1 MLNVHE
7 GLGLGFE
14 TWWLRSQDLKA
25 NVSVLVSRPE
35 GQGLGLGLETWSP
48 RSRSRD
54 LKAQVSVLV
63 SRPEGQCLK
72 TWRPRSRS
80 WSRDLMAQVLV
91 LVSRTK
97 SSGLGF
103 GLKTS
108 WPRSRS
114 QDLKAQV
121 SVLVSRPEGQ
131 GLGLGLETW
140 RSRSRSCLK
149 TWSPRSRSWDLK
161 KVLITT
167 LADNDDDTGLPS
179 QFQGT
184 TNHPAEKQQYVY
196 FCLQFKISEFCF

>member
-1 MLNVHE
+1 MWRCWVKTVLFISFVFGAE
-7 GLGLGFE
+7 CPR
-14 TWWLRSQDLKA
+14 RSWSWFRDLMA
-25 NVSVLVSRPE
+25 QVSRPE
-35 GQGLGLGLETWSP
+35 GQRLGLGLETWRP
-48 RSRSRD
+48 RSRS
-54 LKAQVSVLV
+54 LVL
-63 SRPEGQCLK
+63 RPEVQGLGLEI
-72 TWRPRSRS
+72 WRPRSRS

-149 TWSPRSRSWDLK
+149 TWSPRSRSWSWDLK